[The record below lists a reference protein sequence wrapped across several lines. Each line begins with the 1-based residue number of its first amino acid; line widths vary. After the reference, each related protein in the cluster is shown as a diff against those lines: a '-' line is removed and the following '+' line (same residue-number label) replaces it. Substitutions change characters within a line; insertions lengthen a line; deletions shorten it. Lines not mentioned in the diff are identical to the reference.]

1 MILNEFEGILE
12 MITKNKVFLEWYKTS
27 ISIKYDGI
35 DESVEGLPVSLR
47 EKIMNKVFLYSNG

>member
-1 MILNEFEGILE
+1 MILNEFKGILE

>member
-12 MITKNKVFLEWYKTS
+12 MITKNKVFLEWYKTY